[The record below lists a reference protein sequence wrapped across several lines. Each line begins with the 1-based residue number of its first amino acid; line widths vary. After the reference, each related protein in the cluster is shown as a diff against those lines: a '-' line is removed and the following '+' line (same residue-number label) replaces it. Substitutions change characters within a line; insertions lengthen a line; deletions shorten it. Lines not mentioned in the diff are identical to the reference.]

1 MAKKNKKEYKEQV
14 SVQVNEVV
22 ESELIQIELGEIS
35 EEKLMMNEDISQE
48 DETPAIEP
56 MPEIIEEIQE
66 EPCTCIDDCPCNEEI
81 KPIEKIVEAPRKL
94 SVEEYRH
101 YQRTGRLPK

>member
-22 ESELIQIELGEIS
+22 ESELIQIELDEIS

-66 EPCTCIDDCPCNEEI
+66 EPCTCIGV
-81 KPIEKIVEAPRKL
+81 IEPLPRRDRYETNPVGYGHVL
-94 SVEEYRH
+94 
-101 YQRTGRLPK
+101 